1 MNMIDFEAILETCVD
16 QIATGATSLEECLAL
31 YPQYAEQMEPILLA
45 ATELKRG
52 REIRPSPFLKERIRL
67 ELKYATKNSPQQK
80 RGLLSY
86 PWRMALNLAVLMFA
100 LIMTNTVF
108 AQEALPGESLY
119 NWKLTSERL
128 WRVVSDDPLGT
139 DLQLSN
145 RRIHEYVA
153 VSNDDTRRARVLTNY
168 NELLVRFKSEQD
180 QNNKARIVEVLK
192 SQQDSLHKIGLTI
205 PELESYFSGTP

>member
-1 MNMIDFEAILETCVD
+1 MNTIDFETILETCVD

-67 ELKYATKNSPQQK
+67 ELKYAPKNNPK
-80 RGLLSY
+80 HNRGLGTY

-153 VSNDDTRRARVLTNY
+153 VSNDETRRARVLTNY

-180 QNNKARIVEVLK
+180 QNNKARIVGVLK

-205 PELESYFSGTP
+205 PELESYFSETP